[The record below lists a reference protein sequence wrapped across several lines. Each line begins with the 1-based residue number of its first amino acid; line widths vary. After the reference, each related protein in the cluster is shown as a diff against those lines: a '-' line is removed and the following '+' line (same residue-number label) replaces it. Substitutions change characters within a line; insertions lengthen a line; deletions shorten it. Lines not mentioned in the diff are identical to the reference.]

1 MHLRRYSSERTFNT
15 SISPFESPM
24 RWKSVENLPD
34 MIAETYD
41 LVAQVPTGMVTTYGE
56 VARAL
61 GDVVA
66 SRFVGYAMSLND
78 DIVRVPCRRVVQSD
92 GRLGGYTG
100 GGPAKKAQ
108 LLRKEGIRVADGKV
122 VDFDRHIF
130 SDFLTGYPLR
140 ELRKRQRT
148 LRRRLSLKRFGGNIE
163 RVAGVDIAYSAD
175 HAYVALVTFDVE
187 SLEEVD
193 RVVVEGDAK
202 FPYIPTYL
210 AFRELPLLKP
220 ISRFIDRRTVL
231 VYDGN
236 GILHPEG
243 FGIASQLG
251 VILGVPT
258 IGVAKKLL
266 CGEVSPEGVRSERAV
281 RVDGKVHGYALSKT
295 PETRPVYVSPGHM
308 LSVDQARDIVKPF
321 LSHRIP
327 EPTRLAHIVA
337 ESARRGTNK
346 K

>member
-1 MHLRRYSSERTFNT
+1 MH
-15 SISPFESPM
+15 
-24 RWKSVENLPD
+24 WQSVENLPD
-34 MIAETYD
+34 MMAETYD
-41 LVAQVPTGMVTTYGE
+41 LVAQVPEGRVTTYGE

-61 GDVVA
+61 GDIVA
-66 SRFVGYAMSLND
+66 SRFVGHAMSLND

-100 GGPAKKAQ
+100 GGPAKKAR
-108 LLRKEGIRVADGKV
+108 LLRKEGIGV
-122 VDFDRHIF
+122 VDGRVVDLDRYMF
-130 SDFLTGYPLR
+130 SDFQTRYPLR
-140 ELRKRQRT
+140 ELRKRQRF
-148 LRRRLSLKRFGGNIE
+148 LKKSLKLKRFGGLIE
-163 RVAGVDIAYSAD
+163 RIAGVDVAYSAD
-175 HAYVALVTFDVE
+175 HAFVALVTFDAA

-193 RVVVEGDAK
+193 RVVVEGDAV

-210 AFRELPLLKP
+210 AFRELPLMKP
-220 ISRFIDRRTVL
+220 LSRVIDRRTVL

-243 FGIASQLG
+243 FGVASQLG
-251 VILGVPT
+251 VILGVPS

-266 CGEVSPEGVRSERAV
+266 CGELSPRSTRFEKAV
-281 RVDGKVHGYALSKT
+281 RIDGRVRGYAMSKG
-295 PETRPVYVSPGHM
+295 PETKPVFVSPGHL
-308 LSVDQARDIVKPF
+308 LSVDQAKDIVRLF